1 MVNNLALRSGG
12 LGRYILTYLHKR
24 RPPQMYGSIEE
35 EEEKSM

>member
-1 MVNNLALRSGG
+1 MVNNLAIRSEG

-24 RPPQMYGSIEE
+24 RPPQMYGIE